1 MSVTRENIDN
11 VNARLTVKIEKADY
25 EESVKAVLKDYRLK
39 ANIPGFRPGKVPAG
53 IIQKRFGK
61 AVLVEEV
68 NKALSQDLTKYITEE
83 KLPLLGEPLPNDELQ
98 KPIDWDTE
106 DFEFVFDIALAPEIS
121 INLTKKNKY
130 KYHVIKV
137 DDEMIDQQVEAITS
151 NFGSNKAVDVV
162 GEKSNVRGNF
172 VQLSEDGNELEDGI
186 CPQGVLLAVDLIK
199 EESVKTDFLGKKK
212 EETIVFNPV
221 KAFQNKHEVGHML
234 NIKHEEAET
243 LESDFKFTITEI
255 LDFEKAEVNED
266 LFKKTYG
273 DDTEITTIEAFR
285 EKIKEDIAKN
295 LSHSSDHKFTLDARD
310 TLVEK
315 TEMVLPEAF
324 LKRWLLEKN
333 NELTE
338 DQVEKDFGHFMTD
351 LKWQLIKDSFIK
363 ENELNVTPEE
373 ALGLARQITFSQ
385 FNQYGMYNL
394 PDEQLDQFAN
404 MMLEKPE
411 EKERI
416 YGKILED
423 KVIGII
429 KEKVTVTEVEVSKD
443 EFNEMVK

>member
-68 NKALSQDLTKYITEE
+68 NKALSQDLSKYITEE

-98 KPIDWDTE
+98 KSIDWDTE
-106 DFEFVFDIALAPEIS
+106 DFEFVFDIALAPEVS

-151 NFGSNKAVDVV
+151 NFGTNKPVDVV
-162 GEKSNVRGNF
+162 GEKSNVRGDF
-172 VQLSEDGNELEDGI
+172 IQLSEDGQELEEGI
-186 CPQGVLLAVDLIK
+186 SPKGVLLAIDLLK
-199 EESVKTDFLGKKK
+199 EDSVKADFIGKKK
-212 EETIVFNPV
+212 EDVVVFNPI
-221 KAFQNKHEVGHML
+221 KAYQNNHEVGHML
-234 NIKHEEAET
+234 NIKPEEAET

-255 LDFEKAEVNED
+255 LEFEKAEVNEE

-273 DDTEITTIEAFR
+273 DDTEITTVEAFR
-285 EKIKEDIAKN
+285 EKIKDDIAKN

-338 DQVEKDFGHFMTD
+338 EQVEKDFEHFMTD

-429 KEKVTVTEVEVSKD
+429 KEKVSVTEVEVSKD

>member
-106 DFEFVFDIALAPEIS
+106 DFEFVFDIALAPEVS

-151 NFGSNKAVDVV
+151 NFGSNKPVDVV
-162 GEKSNVRGNF
+162 GEKSNVRGDF
-172 VQLSEDGNELEDGI
+172 VQLSEDGQGLEEGI
-186 CPQGVLLAVDLIK
+186 SPKGVLLAIDLLK
-199 EESVKTDFLGKKK
+199 EDSVKADFIGKKK
-212 EETIVFNPV
+212 EDTVVFNPI
-221 KAFQNKHEVGHML
+221 KAYQNNHEVGHML
-234 NIKHEEAET
+234 NIKPEEAET

-255 LDFEKAEVNED
+255 LDFEKAEVNEE

-273 DDTEITTIEAFR
+273 DDTEINTVEAFR
-285 EKIKEDIAKN
+285 EKIKDDIAKN

-338 DQVEKDFGHFMTD
+338 EQVEKDFEHFMTD

-423 KVIGII
+423 KVIEII
-429 KEKVTVTEVEVSKD
+429 KEKVSVTEVEVSKD
-443 EFNEMVK
+443 EFNEMIK